1 MFQLTFLSIAAVSTI
16 VSAATLRAG
25 LRGLVE
31 PETGVVG
38 AAAGAAGWAVV
49 ALQATD
55 VQVATGGSVIS
66 QSYPSVRVLA
76 VVGFAAMLVAGLRAA
91 IAALGGDTTAEV
103 TDT

>member
-1 MFQLTFLSIAAVSTI
+1 MFQLTFLAIAAVSTI

-31 PETGVVG
+31 PEVGVVG
-38 AAAGAAGWAVV
+38 AA
-49 ALQATD
+49 
-55 VQVATGGSVIS
+55 
-66 QSYPSVRVLA
+66 A

-103 TDT
+103 NA